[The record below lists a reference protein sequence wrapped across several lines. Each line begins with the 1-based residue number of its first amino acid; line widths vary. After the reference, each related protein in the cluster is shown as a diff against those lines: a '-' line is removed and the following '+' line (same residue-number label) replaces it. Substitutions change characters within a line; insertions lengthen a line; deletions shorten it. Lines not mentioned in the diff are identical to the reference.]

1 MQKLFGTEIF
11 SYKRFSYSLRLSF
24 HLQQIQY
31 LKNNIEPDLTFGCAQ
46 ILSFNPSCPFLWP
59 IVAHKAHLTMQHTIS
74 IAHPSLTMHRRQWMA
89 VKQSSSAWPVE
100 SEATTADGETK

>member
-11 SYKRFSYSLRLSF
+11 SYKRFSYSVRLSF

-46 ILSFNPSCPFLWP
+46 ILSFNPSCPFL
-59 IVAHKAHLTMQHTIS
+59 AHRGPQGPPYDAAYDQYRPPLPNHAPPTMDG
-74 IAHPSLTMHRRQWMA
+74 
-89 VKQSSSAWPVE
+89 
-100 SEATTADGETK
+100 SEAK

>member
-11 SYKRFSYSLRLSF
+11 SYKRFSYSVRLSF

-46 ILSFNPSCPFLWP
+46 ILSFNPSCPFL
-59 IVAHKAHLTMQHTIS
+59 AHRGPQGPPYDAAYDQYHPPLPNHAPPTMDG
-74 IAHPSLTMHRRQWMA
+74 
-89 VKQSSSAWPVE
+89 
-100 SEATTADGETK
+100 SEAK